1 MPFNKFIKN
10 LRVDSKGT
18 SLVLMIMMVSAIV
31 IVGATMMFITLGY
44 FKLTQAFE
52 ASEKLY
58 AKTEALSQEVF
69 EQLETEIAD
78 ILKNLNATIYE
89 DEATTELNDESGGL
103 LDLIDKYYGQ
113 SAGTVVVNLSM
124 SEINTQLG
132 TALQSGQGE
141 MVAKALYDIAFKLK
155 VLDEGGILEHNTDV
169 KTLFDSAM
177 PDEGTPAVFRKV
189 SIEPEKVLSPN
200 EGSWLLDVCNTPDS
214 PPEYFSDTYCSQPT
228 ITYTICT
235 ENSKVSIQ
243 KNLRAVYELSS
254 TAFQSSSALH
264 TEDTITP
271 VEISNRLF
279 DKSLVSVQEV
289 RLRGAGP
296 VNLNGGIYAF
306 GGMPDDIEAA
316 QIVVPEN
323 TYRGITIDSNNKSVA
338 VDGDIETRAYLRFPR
353 SSANFSA
360 AGSVICDTLLV
371 DSNTTNNHINIS
383 GSLSTFNDIK
393 VSGTGHAITIAE
405 DYYGLNDGAEYVNR
419 SSAIIVENPS
429 STPTIDIGGSA
440 WIGGAA
446 FLGNV
451 TYTGSDSKEYAFKTG
466 ESTTIGQNY
475 NIYKYR
481 VDEDEFNDSQ
491 YENNVSDTDYKNWV
505 VKDDA
510 NSSINLFCK
519 YDADG
524 NPDYEDPLLKTLLQK
539 HFFYYAYVSAE
550 DPIQFNQS
558 VSRNGI
564 RLDESKRHFAQY
576 IINANDK
583 SYWTLGTMPTGASAG
598 TANFAQ
604 FSSPLYD
611 LDDYR
616 AYVSKSTYDPVNDVV
631 KSKHVEAQEKLELLK
646 AYIEDN
652 IGDSGYDV
660 NTAPTREDEYTD
672 EYGKILSSF
681 LPPDPNTYIKR
692 YNYDSNQYYFYIT
705 KSNTDITIG
714 GGGSTILA
722 NQIDEYNG
730 IIYTKG
736 KVTITPNN
744 DFTFYGPIIALGGI
758 EINNAAGNT
767 VTIDVTTQKSTL
779 LNHIIN
785 DMNAEAQ
792 VIRKFFAPGNYVYK
806 SGGYGAIY
814 RESGQNV
821 RVVDKR
827 LIRNP

>member
-1 MPFNKFIKN
+1 MLFTKLIKS
-10 LRVDSKGT
+10 LKTESKGT
-18 SLVLMIMMVSAIV
+18 SLVLMIVMVSAIV
-31 IVGATMMFITLGY
+31 IVGATMMFVTLGY

-58 AKTEALSQEVF
+58 AKTEALSQGVF
-69 EQLETEIAD
+69 EELETEVGD
-78 ILKNLNATIYE
+78 ILKNLNNTIYE
-89 DEATTELNDESGGL
+89 DEATTELNDNTGGL
-103 LDLIDKYYGQ
+103 IDLIDRYYGQ
-113 SAGTVVVNLSM
+113 EAATYGRTVVVNYSKDD
-124 SEINTQLG
+124 IKTNLG
-132 TALQSGQGE
+132 TALESSEGE

-155 VLDEGGILEHNTDV
+155 IMDEEGILENNTDV
-169 KTLFDSAM
+169 KTHFDSIM
-177 PDEGTPAVFRKV
+177 PDDTATPAVFRKV
-189 SIEPEKVLSPN
+189 SVEPEKVLSSE
-200 EGSWLLDVCNTPDS
+200 EGNWLNQVCSHPDS
-214 PPEYFSDTYCSQPT
+214 PDDYFDEANNYYSQPS

-243 KNLRAVYELSS
+243 KNLRVVYELSS
-254 TAFQSSSALH
+254 TAFESATLH
-264 TEDTITP
+264 TEDSIAP

-279 DKSLVSVQEV
+279 DKALVSVQEV

-306 GGMPDDIEAA
+306 GGMPDDTEAA

-371 DSNTTNNHINIS
+371 DSNTTNNHINIG

-393 VSGTGHAITIAE
+393 VSGTGHAIAIAE

-429 STPTIDIGGSA
+429 STPTIDIDGSA

-451 TYTGSDSKEYAFKTG
+451 TYTGSDSREYAFKTG

-481 VDEDEFNDSQ
+481 LDEDEFNDSQ

-510 NSSINLFCK
+510 SSSINLFCK

-539 HFFYYAYVSAE
+539 HFYYYAYVSAR

-558 VSRNGI
+558 VSRRGI

-583 SYWTLGTMPTGASAG
+583 SYWTLGAMPTGASAS

-616 AYVSKSTYDPVNDVV
+616 AFVSKSTYDPVSDVV

-672 EYGKILSSF
+672 EHRILSS
-681 LPPDPNTYIKR
+681 LPSDPYTVK
-692 YNYDSNQYYFYIT
+692 DDASQYYFYIT
-705 KSNTDITIG
+705 QGSADITIG
-714 GGGSTILA
+714 GAGSTILS
-722 NQIDEYNG
+722 NG
-730 IIYTKG
+730 INGYKGVIYTKG
-736 KVTITPNN
+736 KVTISPGSS
-744 DFTFYGPIIALGGI
+744 FTFYGPIIALGGI

-767 VTIDVTTQKSTL
+767 VTIDVNAQKSAL
-779 LNHIIN
+779 LYYFTHETSP
-785 DMNAEAQ
+785 AAQ